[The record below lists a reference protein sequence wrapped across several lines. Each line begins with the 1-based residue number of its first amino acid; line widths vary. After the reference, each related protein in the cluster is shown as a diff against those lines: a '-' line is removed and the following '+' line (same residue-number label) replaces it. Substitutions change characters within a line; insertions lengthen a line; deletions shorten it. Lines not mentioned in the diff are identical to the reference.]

1 MKANQGPTP
10 GGSTPCGE
18 GRGIHQ
24 DGEPAAPSVDWTLAD
39 CSCKCLAEITNE
51 NVAESALLKAAQHAH
66 ILQIMF
72 ESEIQ

>member
-1 MKANQGPTP
+1 M
-10 GGSTPCGE
+10 
-18 GRGIHQ
+18 
-24 DGEPAAPSVDWTLAD
+24 DWTLAD